1 MRAMTIPQP
10 GGPEALVLSDD
21 VETPAIEPGSVLV
34 KVHAAGIN
42 RADILQRQGHYDPPE
57 GATKIP
63 GLEVSG
69 TIAEVGAEVTGWKT
83 GDRVAALLSGGGYA
97 EYVDVPAGQLLPV
110 PDHVD
115 LTAAAAL
122 PEVVSTVYSNVVM
135 EAGLRAD
142 QWLLVHGGG
151 SGIGTCAI
159 QLARA
164 LGARVAVTVGSE
176 RKAAFCRE
184 LGADAVIN
192 YREEDF
198 VDRIREITASDP
210 ATGPAGDPCTPGAN
224 VILDLIGAKYL
235 ERNIK
240 ALANDGRLV
249 IIGMQGGVK
258 TEINLARLLTGRKH
272 ILGTTLRARPA
283 AQKALIVATVRQHIW
298 PLVLDGTIRP
308 IIHDTLPLPEA
319 GRGHAMLEDGDSIG
333 KVLLRVGDDAQPA

>member
-10 GGPEALVLSDD
+10 GGPEALVLADD
-21 VETPAIEPGSVLV
+21 VEAPVPGPDSVLV
-34 KVHAAGIN
+34 RVDTAGIN
-42 RADILQRQGHYDPPE
+42 RADILQRQGHYDPPA
-57 GATKIP
+57 GATRIP

-69 TIAEVGAEVTGWKT
+69 TIESVGSAVTDWQP
-83 GDRVAALLSGGGYA
+83 GDRVAALLTGGGYA
-97 EYVDVPAGQLLPV
+97 EFVDVPAGQLLPV
-110 PDHVD
+110 PDDFD

-122 PEVVSTVYSNVVM
+122 PEVMSTVYSNVVM
-135 EAGLRAD
+135 EAGLRAGE
-142 QWLLVHGGG
+142 WLLVHGGG

-198 VDRIREITASDP
+198 VSRIREITAADP
-210 ATGPAGDPCTPGAN
+210 APGPAGEPGTPGAN

-258 TEINLARLLTGRKH
+258 AEINLARLLTGRKH
-272 ILGTTLRARPA
+272 VLGTTLRARPD
-283 AQKALIVATVRQHIW
+283 AQKAQIGAAVREHVW

-308 IIHDTLPLPEA
+308 VIHDTIPLAEA
-319 GRGHAMLEDGDSIG
+319 GRGQSMLEDGDSIG
-333 KVLLRVGDDAQPA
+333 KVLLRVADAAPTA